1 MHFPDYAMKDE
12 KELNNLENII
22 LADPESKVWNFAN
35 AVYNNII
42 KIESERSRIG
52 FALGKVEIR
61 NFPDGEFEPRI
72 IPNTRL
78 KNVVY
83 IQDSSK
89 EPARWWVEMMLVN
102 NAARR
107 GSAASVIDVL
117 PYMRWS
123 RGEKKDK
130 PHIAIA
136 SKVFADTISL
146 PCIGSHADRMIA
158 LDLHAE
164 AIQGFFNI
172 PFDALYS
179 YSDVVDYIKTKHPKI
194 TDNLIVVAPDTGS
207 TARTRAFAKK
217 IGNNIDIAIIDKRRI
232 SGERVEVYHVVGE
245 VGGKNCLLVDD
256 ILSSG
261 KTLGEA
267 ETALRNKGAK
277 KVYAYATHFV
287 GSGNYLDN
295 LRGLDKVLTTDTFY
309 QPADNTGKVE
319 VISVAPL
326 FAEAIYRA
334 RKGESISELFQ

>member
-1 MHFPDYAMKDE
+1 ME
-12 KELNNLENII
+12 STKELNNLENII
-22 LADPESKVWNFAN
+22 LADPKSKVWNFAN
-35 AVYNNII
+35 ATYQNII
-42 KIESERSRIG
+42 KIEGERNKLG
-52 FALGKVEIR
+52 FALGAVETE

-78 KNVVY
+78 KNVIY

-89 EPARWWVEMMLVN
+89 EPAKWWVEMMLVN

-123 RGEKKDK
+123 RGEKKNK

-136 SKVFADTISL
+136 SRVFADTISL
-146 PCIGSHADRMIA
+146 SDSGSRADRVIA
-158 LDLHAE
+158 LDLHAP

-179 YSDVVDYIKTKHPKI
+179 YPDVIDYIETKYPEI
-194 TDNLIVVAPDTGS
+194 TNNLIVVAPDTGS
-207 TARTRAFAKK
+207 TERTRAFAKR

-232 SGERVEVYHVVGE
+232 SGEKVEVYHVVGDVE
-245 VGGKNCLLVDD
+245 GKNCLLIDD

-261 KTLGEA
+261 KTLKEA
-267 ETALRNKGAK
+267 EIALRRKGAR

-287 GSGNYLDN
+287 GSGNYMEN
-295 LRGLDKVLTTDTFY
+295 LKGLDKVMTTDTFY
-309 QPADNTGKVE
+309 QPINNDEKIE

>member
-1 MHFPDYAMKDE
+1 MESA
-12 KELNNLENII
+12 KEMNNLENII
-22 LADPESKVWNFAN
+22 LADPKSNVWNFA
-35 AVYNNII
+35 AKVYDNIK
-42 KIESERSRIG
+42 KIESERSKIG
-52 FALGKVEIR
+52 FTLGKVETK

-72 IPNTRL
+72 IPNVRL

-89 EPARWWVEMMLVN
+89 EPARWWVEMMFVN
-102 NAARR
+102 NAAMR

-146 PCIGSHADRMIA
+146 SDSGAHANRVIA
-158 LDLHAE
+158 LDLHAQ

-179 YSDVVDYIKTKHPKI
+179 YPDVVDYIKTRHPEI

-207 TARTRAFAKK
+207 AERTRAFAKR

-232 SGERVEVYHVVGE
+232 SGEKVEVYHVVGD
-245 VGGKNCLLVDD
+245 VKGKNCLLVDD

-267 ETALRNKGAK
+267 EIALRKEGAK
-277 KVYAYATHFV
+277 KVYAYAAHFV
-287 GSGNYLDN
+287 GSGNYMEN
-295 LRGLDKVLTTDTFY
+295 LKGLDKVLTTDTFY
-309 QPADNTGKVE
+309 QPIKDGKDNEKIE
-319 VISVAPL
+319 IISIAPL

>member
-1 MHFPDYAMKDE
+1 MESA

-22 LADPESKVWNFAN
+22 LADPKSNVWNFA
-35 AVYNNII
+35 VKVCDSIM
-42 KIESERSRIG
+42 KIENERSKIG
-52 FALGKVEIR
+52 FTMGEVETK

-72 IPNTRL
+72 IPNVRL

-107 GSAASVIDVL
+107 GSSASVIDVL

-123 RGEKKDK
+123 RSEKKDK

-146 PCIGSHADRMIA
+146 SDSGAHANRVIA
-158 LDLHAE
+158 LDLHAQ

-179 YSDVVDYIKTKHPKI
+179 YPDVVGYIKTRHPEI
-194 TDNLIVVAPDTGS
+194 IENLIVVAPDTGS
-207 TARTRAFAKK
+207 AERTRAFAKR

-232 SGERVEVYHVVGE
+232 SGERVEVYHVVGDVE
-245 VGGKNCLLVDD
+245 GKNCLLVDD

-267 ETALRNKGAK
+267 EIALRKNGAK

-287 GSGNYLDN
+287 GSGNYMEN
-295 LRGLDKVLTTDTFY
+295 LKGLDRVLTTDTFY
-309 QPADNTGKVE
+309 QPIKAIGDIEKIE